1 MKAVVIES
9 YGSSDVLQVM
19 DIDIPRPSAHEVL
32 IKVDKTSVN
41 YADIKNRQGLKKK
54 IEGPTILGLEAAGT
68 IAEVGSEV
76 KKFKVGQRVVAFPEK
91 GSYAQYTVANEALT
105 FAIPNE
111 IDFTTA
117 AASPIVSFLSYQ
129 LLKDIARMQL
139 GETVLI
145 HAAAGGVGSTAIQ
158 MAKVF
163 GAKTVIGTVSREEKF
178 STVLAAGADLA
189 ITYEDFSSKVNEY
202 TDGDGVNL
210 ILDSVSG
217 SVFEESFA
225 CLALYGKIV
234 HFGNTSNQTGR
245 IPTTALHSSCRS
257 VLGFSF
263 GTTRK
268 KRPDTIKPVADEV
281 FKLLVNGDVQVKVGA
296 EYSLYEVK
304 KAHEMIEN
312 RENNGKIVLTVS

>member
-54 IEGPTILGLEAAGT
+54 MEGPKILGLEAAGT

-76 KKFKVGQRVVAFPEK
+76 KKLKVGQRVVAFPEK

-158 MAKVF
+158 MAKLF

-202 TDGDGVNL
+202 IDRWG
-210 ILDSVSG
+210 
-217 SVFEESFA
+217 
-225 CLALYGKIV
+225 
-234 HFGNTSNQTGR
+234 
-245 IPTTALHSSCRS
+245 
-257 VLGFSF
+257 
-263 GTTRK
+263 
-268 KRPDTIKPVADEV
+268 
-281 FKLLVNGDVQVKVGA
+281 
-296 EYSLYEVK
+296 
-304 KAHEMIEN
+304 
-312 RENNGKIVLTVS
+312 